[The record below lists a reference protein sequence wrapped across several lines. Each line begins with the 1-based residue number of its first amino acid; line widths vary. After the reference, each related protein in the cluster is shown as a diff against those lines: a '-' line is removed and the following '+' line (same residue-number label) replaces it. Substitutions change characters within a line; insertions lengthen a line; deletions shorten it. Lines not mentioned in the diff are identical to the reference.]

1 MARHPRMRSEHG
13 LYHVMLRGNNKQVI
27 FEDDEDY
34 RKLQFSMADCK
45 LETDLMVY
53 AYCIMTNHVH
63 MLIKENSYPMSH
75 FISRLGAKYVWWYN
89 KKYER
94 CGHLFQGRF
103 RSEPINNTHELFNV
117 LRYIHQNPVKAGLE
131 ASVSAYRWSSFNEY
145 VGRSFVCETAAFLRL
160 LSENRSHAL
169 DAFRS
174 INRELTD
181 ASFIDVDDHVRLTDA
196 DAVRLV
202 GKELPGLNLQTVS
215 RMTKCDRTDAFL
227 DMHDLGLAMRQIAR
241 LTGVSYGMVRKAIC
255 NDC

>member
-1 MARHPRMRSEHG
+1 MARHPRMRSELG

-34 RKLQFSMADCK
+34 RKLQFSMFDCK
-45 LETDLMVY
+45 VETDLSIY
-53 AYCIMTNHVH
+53 AFCIMTNHVH
-63 MLIKENSYPMSH
+63 LLIREGTYPMSNY
-75 FISRLGAKYVWWYN
+75 ISRLGAKYVWWYN

-131 ASVSAYRWSSFNEY
+131 ASVSSYKWSSFNEY
-145 VGRSFVCETAAFLRL
+145 VGRSFVCETVDFLRL
-160 LSENRSHAL
+160 LSENHTHAL

-181 ASFIDVDDHVRLTDA
+181 ATFIDVDDHVRLTDA

-202 GKELPGLNLQTVS
+202 GKELPGLNLQTIS
-215 RMTKCDRTDAFL
+215 RMAKDDRKDAFL
-227 DMHDLGLAMRQIAR
+227 DLHDLGLAMRQIAR
-241 LTGVSYGMVRKAIC
+241 LTGVSYGMVRKAIS